1 MILFRSPLLSALDYI
16 QLGDRVQ
23 LQSSPNLPALLVN
36 WGTNALDVGTDTRI
50 GPILAAGS
58 VTLRDRAFVDGSIQ
72 TASMATLQSGAAV
85 TGSIEEHA
93 TLQLPTAPSITNV
106 WPTNPQSDF
115 TVDSGTQ
122 ATKSPGTYGNAIVRS
137 NGTLTL
143 SAGTY
148 YFASLL
154 LEAGAIVH
162 VEGATVIEVRD
173 SLTLRASFKD
183 VSGILAP
190 VALRYRGTS
199 AAMVEQSFRGSILA
213 PSAQLVLGSNG
224 AMRYQGQFLGNQ
236 IVMRPDSVGVA
247 EIPAHGAI
255 FPVVQQTILDMLGAT
270 DGIVIGD
277 GAIVQVPTTI
287 QVRLMNWGSEPV
299 VVGQDGILGPIA
311 SIGPVNLG
319 ARTQVDGS
327 ITTADHVV
335 LGQGCVV
342 TGTITELT
350 TPSFPTQPAISGS
363 WPTMNQGDV
372 VLGSASQETLAPGS
386 YGAVSLGS
394 DSRLILTDG
403 HYWFESLDLPQD
415 ALIEIHGV
423 VIVDTLIGLAAS
435 GRFVDASNNLA
446 PVQLLFRGT
455 FPAHVSGP
463 FLGSVLAPD
472 AQLILGR
479 EGASLS
485 FQGAAFAHQIIVAS
499 NTVLLPPTTSVPD
512 IFSQGQPP
520 QNPTVRTFTGMV
532 RLVVPKVA
540 TAVPTRILV
549 QGASTPIVIDVSVG
563 GIAWVTPQGNAPW
576 TIVVQTQDA
585 QGVWTNVS
593 TADGNPAGVGGIKI
607 ASVVVAAQGG
617 NPAFVI
623 QVQQQVAPVLPETW
637 TVSGTVTWA
646 DGQPFS
652 GTIRAYD
659 KDLGDTY
666 GLGGEQF
673 LGIAETDG
681 FGQYTIQFTR
691 EQFQNKEYR
700 TPDLFIRASNL
711 PLGAGNEVYC
721 GQSVVVFNVST
732 STTLDLVL
740 ERVLPSPLSEYERLD
755 FLIHSLLGDRLPES
769 LSLDVNAQFL
779 SNELGESLD
788 RIRFF
793 IQANQVSVASTAN
806 ILPADAA
813 SYFVPA
819 TALYGLYRKGFAIQ
833 LELLSRRTESDLVD
847 ALVQAQT
854 DGIIDLYKLGTTPD
868 IVATAILSHQ
878 DKHLSDLLT
887 TRGGTWVTSANS
899 EAFVNLIAEYAGN
912 PPGFWQ
918 AVVDRELLG
927 APAAEQMRTY
937 FSLLQTVGGNSGLA
951 NILFNFTTPSG
962 PKRLTECSV
971 EELMGYLNSEH
982 AVSSHLSQAEVRVM
996 AVNLRQVLQRAFTK
1010 DALVNHLERVSTG
1023 ADEQTRVT
1031 WEQLARIK
1039 ALLDANRWID
1049 PRQPLPNDSLLEHG
1063 TLSPADFDHIRRDME
1078 SLQKQLAVY
1087 PLPLPAGTPEERRTS
1102 LVAQILASSP
1112 YSNFVSPVAEEVQQL
1127 LQSAP
1132 EFRFGRD
1139 KIQSLIDSHAAFFA
1153 GKSQELVD
1161 EIKRWVR
1168 SVARLYSVYP
1178 STDVALQLLS
1188 SGYKSAGQIARTSR
1202 QKFLAEFDP
1211 TLTSDVANSIHRT
1224 ARRIAQTSIQ
1234 LHGLAQSSQSGLPVY
1249 ALGTDQS
1256 PSVPDVTWSNLFGRP
1271 VSVRVPDWRSI
1282 LSPAAYFVELLRYL
1296 ESLDAP
1302 LGKSQPYAALIQRR
1316 PDLVHI
1322 PLDKSSTFDEI
1333 SHSQL
1338 VLEILQ
1344 AFVVNSNL
1352 WTPAGWESI
1361 TWADIQDQADAALR
1375 TASGYPFELPVDV
1388 QKHDQELLLGLM
1400 DLHLGDLGTT
1410 LGGSGTD
1417 VERDRLTKATLGL
1430 ASGQLAI
1437 LLEPSEPSVDASH
1450 LATIWG
1456 VTVAGLEDLKTKVAR
1471 FLDQAEITFLELK
1484 QYSVARFSQGR
1495 VFVSVPDGA
1504 DLDALRFGTGSAPVD
1519 LTAADL
1525 HRANRFFRLL
1535 KQLRL
1540 LDPSR
1545 TVHDLDAALH
1555 AFGSDITADS
1565 LQKLSATIRISR
1577 RSGIGWYQA
1586 LSLFSDLDTR
1596 PDLVEGDD
1604 GDLVETLSW
1613 YARVYR
1619 VSEGGADADFQIDPD
1634 TGELLNTGLKLADK
1648 ASAIRGALGLSADAM
1663 DAIISLLG
1671 ITPSTVGSFSLAN
1684 LSNIRRVKFLGDL
1697 LATDPANLFLASGL
1711 LGHGGSV
1718 QPEAFEGFL
1727 DDWSAIS
1734 ALSIPANTLR
1744 YLYRDSIVG
1753 TDSVVPLSTQATSL
1767 KQSILDGY
1775 AAIEAGFAGLE
1786 GDDDGALQMAKKI
1799 ALIGKTL
1806 GDALD
1811 VDPARV
1817 LDLLENRLHVSSTD
1831 TKDITYLLGLGP
1843 DSDATAWLSFA
1854 PLLVRLQKAALFV
1867 AALDLSVGEL
1877 NALALAKADWNDFDL
1892 NDFTEALDG
1901 TPNAAATA
1909 WFGMLFRYV
1918 AVRGRI
1924 PAPASGAVSPLLALW
1939 PHALDATGLSGATG
1953 WSAADIQ
1960 ALTDLRQPSGNPTNR
1975 IAYDLLGAF
1984 DLVRKLARP
1993 ASTLIGWIQA
2003 DDGDPALTKEVL
2015 DAVRQ
2020 KFDSA
2025 NWNSAET
2032 KFQVGSRNFRR
2043 ENLIRYVLQMS
2054 AIPAQVD
2061 TPDRLYQFFLID
2073 VSVDAAQTTSRIV
2086 QGLASIQQFVQRC
2099 LLDLEQGLDSTFADF
2114 PAVSPTSFDPQ
2125 RWSWM
2130 KNYRVWEANRRV
2142 FLFPENYI
2150 EPELRPDKSAFFVEF
2165 ETAISESEITTET
2178 VELAFQNYLQN
2189 LDAVARLKIAAHCTD
2204 PVSGELHVFGR
2215 TDDIPGVHYH
2225 RVRSK
2230 EGIWAGWEKLPVDI
2244 PSEHLVPVF
2253 NNRRLYLY
2261 WLEFAEKPNQP
2272 ESTELGTKGAPV
2284 SSNSAKKHWEISLAW
2299 IEHRFG
2305 KWSSKTTTP
2314 PESGSVEQPVQGSTL
2329 RTNGIDRHPSE
2340 YRLLPDDTTAT
2351 GAAASGGGQ
2360 IPLRLLHA
2368 SHIENKV
2375 AKSKYVNETIL
2386 VGYAKQKKHWW
2397 SDPRLVPKYI
2407 DRTILVTEMVGVGT
2421 FFSRLDEAGYW
2432 SVLRPG
2438 GRMVSTEI
2446 FNGAYSGTLWIPF
2459 SPLVKTEL
2467 DWVND
2472 SQAWKFEGPLLFMTP
2487 ASWRGIISPDV
2498 NGIPTLSPDVVGSK
2512 ELKVLLKTLGGNL
2525 LLDPTDKNLLFQPP
2539 WKPFFFFDE
2548 HRSYLVEALSVQ
2560 DLRKLSRTPAN
2571 QTAADLLAD
2580 PNQVDL
2586 NRAVQFLD
2594 ASTVPA
2600 DQQDNYGEYFSLV
2613 NNGGNLQQL
2622 ELARLHFSPHY
2633 HPYSADLLARL
2644 VSGGVE
2650 KVLTLD
2656 SQGTIRDTFVGDF
2669 GPTTIVSPDYP
2680 VEQIDFALEGSYSL
2694 YNWEIFFHIPLL
2706 IASRFVLEKK
2716 FEDARRWFHFIFDPT
2731 TDSMPGDDSSLRF
2744 WKFLPF
2750 QTESDS
2756 KRIETL
2762 LGLFNVPES
2771 TLQPRQIAQKR
2782 QVESQL
2788 AYSAEHP
2795 FEPHG
2800 IARLRLGAY
2809 QKAVFM
2815 KYLDN
2820 LVEWA
2825 DQLFLTNTRESIN
2838 EATQI
2843 YVLAKD
2849 LLGPAP
2855 DRVPLDSPAPPPPD
2869 YASLRESMDQ
2879 DGDGLALVEDW
2890 LTDNRFEVAD
2900 QDPTDN
2906 GDGDANSI
2914 AGPGSTEYFKIPEN
2928 EKLAD
2933 FWNVLDDRLYKIRH
2947 GLDINGNAQ
2956 HLSLFSPRLDPSDLL
2971 GSFSS
2976 ASGGGQS
2983 GALNA
2988 SIPLYRFSVILP
3000 KALEFCNEVKSFGA
3014 AFLSALEK
3022 NDAEHLGNLR
3032 ARQETA
3038 LHKLTRNIRNE
3049 QISEAEIALDSLR
3062 KSREVTQQRRDYYA
3076 GLERS
3081 SATEKLQMSHLDSSG
3096 EYQLKA
3102 GEFHSAAAIFA
3113 ALPDVVAGASG
3124 FGGSPHV
3131 TLQMGGNALSGAA
3144 NATASVLEIFAGLE
3158 SHRSNKAGIQAGWER
3173 RNADWDFQV
3182 QLADKELEQ
3191 IDSQIQ
3197 GGESRIRIAKAELAS
3212 LELQLKNSQ
3221 EIEAFLSSKFTKQDM
3236 YGWMAAKLSGMY
3248 LAAYQL
3254 AYQLAKQVEA
3264 CYTFERRSA
3273 PKVGVTSNAWDGLRK
3288 GLLAGETLAMDLR
3301 RLELEY
3307 MNNNTRDPEIT
3318 KSVSLVS
3325 LDPSAVIALKTTG
3338 ICTFTLPEPLFDLDH
3353 PGHYYR
3359 RIKSVSVTVPG
3370 VTGPYSGV
3378 NGQLTLTSNKI
3389 RTNGTTAT
3397 YPPIPDSQAENR
3409 PYGPIILS
3417 SGQADM
3423 GMFETNLRDERF
3435 LPFEGC
3441 GVVDSVWELKVP
3453 QASNSFDLD
3462 TISDVVLRIQ
3472 YTAVISTTPAFA
3484 AAALAAA
3491 SLPSLDFHPAPQT
3504 GSRPTPTQTGRV
3516 KSFSLR
3522 HEFADA
3528 WHAWVRDPSQPLA
3541 FTLTSDRFPLAYRG
3555 KSLKVTEIGMLVD
3568 RDLSL
3573 EWPVSTLS
3581 VSRSNLTTLS
3591 SGIGNEPGFGGL
3603 PFASTPLT
3611 PQSSVPADL
3620 SLQITTTTPPN
3631 TPIPVPNDL
3640 ILLVRYSAT

>member
-1 MILFRSPLLSALDYI
+1 MIVFRSPLLSALDYI
-16 QLGDRVQ
+16 QLGDRVR
-23 LQSSPNLPALLVN
+23 LQSSPNLPALVVN
-36 WGTNALDVGTDTRI
+36 WGTSSLDVGADTRI
-50 GPILAAGS
+50 GPILAAGP

-72 TASMATLQSGAAV
+72 TASSTTLQPGSTV
-85 TGSIEEHA
+85 TGTIAEHA
-93 TLQLPTAPSITNV
+93 TLQLPAAPSITNA
-106 WPTNPQSDF
+106 WPSNPQSAF
-115 TVDSGTQ
+115 TVESGTQ
-122 ATKSPGTYGNAIVRS
+122 TTKTPGTYGNAIVRS

-148 YFASLL
+148 FFASLL
-154 LEAGAIVH
+154 LEAGAIVR
-162 VEGATVIEVRD
+162 VAGGTVVEVRD

-183 VSGILAP
+183 SSGALAP
-190 VALRYRGTS
+190 VALRYRGTNT
-199 AAMVEQSFRGSILA
+199 ATVEQSFRGSILS

-224 AMRYQGQFLGNQ
+224 AMQYQGQFLGKQ
-236 IVMRPDSVGVA
+236 IVVRPDSVGVA
-247 EIPAHGAI
+247 EIPAAGAI

-270 DGIVIGD
+270 HGIVIGD
-277 GAIVQVPTTI
+277 GAVVQVPTTT
-287 QVRLMNWGSEPV
+287 QVRLLNWGSEPV
-299 VVGQDGILGPIA
+299 LVGQNDFLGPIA

-319 ARTQVDGS
+319 AGTQVDGS
-327 ITTADHVV
+327 ITTAGHAT

-342 TGTITELT
+342 TGTISELT
-350 TPSFPTQPAISGS
+350 TPGFPTQPAITGS
-363 WPTMNQGDV
+363 WPTTSQGDV
-372 VLGSASQETLAPGS
+372 ALDSASQRTLAPGS

-394 DSRLILTDG
+394 GSRLILTDG

-423 VIVDTLIGLAAS
+423 VVVDALAGLAAS
-435 GRFVDASNNLA
+435 GKFVDISNNLA
-446 PVQLLFRGT
+446 PVQLLYKGT

-479 EGASLS
+479 DGASLS

-512 IFSQGQPP
+512 IFAQSQPP
-520 QNPTVRTFTGMV
+520 QNPTVRTFTGTV
-532 RLVVPKVA
+532 RLVVPKIA

-549 QGASTPIVIDVSVG
+549 QGASAPIVIDVSAG
-563 GIAWVTPQGNAPW
+563 GAAWVTPQGNAPW

-585 QGVWTNVS
+585 QGVWTSVS
-593 TADGNPAGVGGIKI
+593 TADGNPASVGGIKVS
-607 ASVVVAAQGG
+607 SVVVAAHGG

-623 QVQQQVAPVLPETW
+623 QVQQQVASVLPETW

-681 FGQYTIQFTR
+681 SGRYTIQFTR
-691 EQFQNKEYR
+691 EQFQDKEYR
-700 TPDLFIRASNL
+700 SPDVFIRAFFL
-711 PLGAGNEVYC
+711 PLGSGAETTYD
-721 GQSVVVFNVST
+721 SVVVFNAST

-740 ERVLPSPLSEYERLD
+740 NRVLPSPLSEYERLD
-755 FLIHSLLGDRLPES
+755 FLIHPLLGDRLPES
-769 LSLDVNAQFL
+769 LSLDANAQFL

-788 RIRFF
+788 RIRFY
-793 IQANQVSVASTAN
+793 IQANQVSVASAVNIPPSETA
-806 ILPADAA
+806 L
-813 SYFVPA
+813 YFVPA

-833 LELLSRRTESDLVD
+833 LELLGRRTEADLID

-854 DGIIDLYKLGTTPD
+854 DGIIDLAGLGTTPD
-868 IVATAILSHQ
+868 IVAAAILRHQ
-878 DKHLSDLLT
+878 DKHLSGLLT
-887 TRGGTWVTSANS
+887 TQGGTWVTATNSA
-899 EAFVNLIAEYAGN
+899 AFVNLSREYAGN
-912 PPGFWQ
+912 SRGFWD
-918 AVVDRELLG
+918 AVVDQNLLDT
-927 APAAEQMRTY
+927 AAAEQMKTY
-937 FSLLQTVGGNSGLA
+937 FSLLQTVGGNGGLA
-951 NILFNFTTPSG
+951 NILYDLATPSG

-971 EELMGYLNSEH
+971 EELMGYLTSAH
-982 AVSSHLSQAEVRVM
+982 AVSSNLSQAEIRAM

-1010 DALVNHLERVSTG
+1010 EALVNHLEGVSTG

-1039 ALLDANRWID
+1039 ALLDANRWLD
-1049 PRQPLPNDSLLEHG
+1049 PRQPLPTGSMLEQGTLTPEEFAQVRTDMDSL
-1063 TLSPADFDHIRRDME
+1063 R
-1078 SLQKQLAVY
+1078 QQLAVY
-1087 PLPLPAGTPEERRTS
+1087 PLPLPAGTPDERRTS

-1139 KIQSLIDSHAAFFA
+1139 KIQSLIDNHAAFFA
-1153 GKSQELVD
+1153 GKPQELVD

-1224 ARRIAQTSIQ
+1224 ARRIAQTSVQ

-1249 ALGTDQS
+1249 ALGTDQPAS
-1256 PSVPDVTWSNLFGRP
+1256 GTPVSWSNLFGRP

-1302 LGKSQPYAALIQRR
+1302 EGKSQPYAALIQRR

-1361 TWADIQDQADAALR
+1361 TWTDIQDQADAALR
-1375 TASGYPFELPVDV
+1375 TAAGYPFELPVDA
-1388 QKHDQELLLGLM
+1388 QKHDQELLLGLL
-1400 DLHLGDLGTT
+1400 DLHLSDLGTT

-1430 ASGQLAI
+1430 ASGQLAL
-1437 LLEPSEPSVDASH
+1437 LLESSDAGLDTSH

-1456 VTVAGLEDLKTKVAR
+1456 VTAAGLEDLKTKVAR

-1484 QYSVARFSQGR
+1484 QYSAARFSQGK
-1495 VFVSVPDGA
+1495 VFVSVPDGT

-1535 KQLRL
+1535 KQLRF

-1545 TVHDLDAALH
+1545 TVHELDAALH
-1555 AFGSDITADS
+1555 AFGSDITAGS
-1565 LQKLSATIRISR
+1565 LQKLSAAIRISR

-1586 LSLFSDLDTR
+1586 LSLFSDLDTQ
-1596 PDLVEGDD
+1596 PGLAEGDD

-1613 YARVYR
+1613 YARIYR

-1634 TGELLNTGLKLADK
+1634 TGELRNTGLKLADK
-1648 ASAIRGALGLSADAM
+1648 VSAIRGALGLSTDAL
-1663 DAIISLLG
+1663 DTIISLLG

-1684 LSNIRRVKFLGDL
+1684 LSNIRRVQFLGDL

-1718 QPEAFEGFL
+1718 QPETFEGFL
-1727 DDWSAIS
+1727 DDWSAFS

-1744 YLYRDSIVG
+1744 YLFGDSIVG
-1753 TDSVVPLSTQATSL
+1753 TDSVVPLSTQAASL
-1767 KQSILDGY
+1767 KRSILDGY
-1775 AAIEAGFAGLE
+1775 AAIEAGFAGLQ
-1786 GDDDGALQMAKKI
+1786 GDDDGALRRAKKTT
-1799 ALIGKTL
+1799 LVGKTL

-1817 LDLLENRLHVSSTD
+1817 VDLLENRLHVSSTD

-1843 DSDATAWLSFA
+1843 DSDDAAWLSFA
-1854 PLLVRLQKAALFV
+1854 PLLVRLQKAALLV
-1867 AALDLSVGEL
+1867 AALDLSAGEL

-1892 NDFTEALDG
+1892 DDFTEVLDG
-1901 TPNAAATA
+1901 TPNTSAAA
-1909 WFGMLFRYV
+1909 WFGILFRYV

-1924 PAPASGAVSPLLALW
+1924 PAPASGEVSPLLALW
-1939 PHALDATGLSGATG
+1939 PRALDTAGLSGATG
-1953 WSAADIQ
+1953 WSATDIQ
-1960 ALTDLRQPSGNPTNR
+1960 AFADLRHPSGNPTNR

-1984 DLVRKLARP
+1984 DLVRKFQRP
-1993 ASTLIGWIQA
+1993 ASTLIGWVQA
-2003 DDGDPALTKEVL
+2003 DDGAAARTKEIL

-2025 NWNSAET
+2025 NWNSAEA
-2032 KFQVGSRNFRR
+2032 KYQVGSRNFRR

-2054 AIPAQVD
+2054 AIPSQVD

-2099 LLDLEQGLDSTFADF
+2099 ILDLEQGLDSTFANF

-2150 EPELRPDKSAFFVEF
+2150 EPELRPDKSAFFLEF

-2261 WLEFAEKPNQP
+2261 WMEFAEKPNQP

-2329 RTNGIDRHPSE
+2329 RTDGIDRHPSE
-2340 YRLLPDDTTAT
+2340 YRLLPDYATAT
-2351 GAAASGGGQ
+2351 GAAVSGVVQ

-2386 VGYAKQKKHWW
+2386 VGYTKQKKHWW

-2446 FNGAYSGTLWIPF
+2446 FRGSYSGILWIPF

-2472 SQAWKFEGPLLFMTP
+2472 SQAWKFEGPLSFMTP
-2487 ASWRGIISPDV
+2487 AAWRNATG
-2498 NGIPTLSPDVVGSK
+2498 DVVGSQK
-2512 ELKVLLKTLGGNL
+2512 LDVLLNARGGDL
-2525 LLDPTDKNLLFQPP
+2525 LLDPSDKNLLFQPP

-2548 HRSYLVEALSVQ
+2548 HRSYLVEAVSVQ

-2600 DQQDNYGEYFSLV
+2600 DQQQNYGEYFTLV

-2633 HPYSADLLARL
+2633 HPHSADLLARL

-2650 KVLTLD
+2650 NVLTLD
-2656 SQGTIRDTFVGDF
+2656 SQGTISDTFDADF
-2669 GPTTIVSPDYP
+2669 GPTSIVSADHP
-2680 VEQIDFALEGSYSL
+2680 VERIDFALDGSYSL

-2731 TDSMPGDDSSLRF
+2731 TDARPGADSSLRF

-2756 KRIETL
+2756 KRIEAL
-2762 LGLFNVPES
+2762 LGLFDVPES
-2771 TLQPRQIAQKR
+2771 ALQPRQIVQKR
-2782 QVESQL
+2782 QAENQL

-2855 DRVPLDSPAPPPPD
+2855 DRVPLDSPVPPPPD

-2879 DGDGLALVEDW
+2879 DGDGLAPVEDW

-2928 EKLAD
+2928 EKLAN

-2976 ASGGGQS
+2976 APGGGQS
-2983 GALNA
+2983 GTLNA

-3000 KALEFCNEVKSFGA
+3000 KALEFCSEVRSFGA
-3014 AFLSALEK
+3014 ALLSALEK

-3131 TLQMGGNALSGAA
+3131 TLKMGGDALSGAA

-3173 RNADWDFQV
+3173 RNTDWDFQV

-3212 LELQLKNSQ
+3212 LERQLKSSQ
-3221 EIEAFLSSKFTKQDM
+3221 EVEAFLSSKFTKEAM

-3264 CYTFERRSA
+3264 CYTFERRSE
-3273 PKVGVTSNAWDGLRK
+3273 PKVGVTFEPWDGLRK

-3338 ICTFTLPEPLFDLDH
+3338 ICTFTLPEALFDLDH

-3359 RIKSVSVTVPG
+3359 RIKSVSVTVPC

-3378 NGQLTLTSNKI
+3378 NGQLTLNSAKI
-3389 RTNGTTAT
+3389 RMSDTAT
-3397 YPPIPDSQAENR
+3397 TSATYKAEGLTTDKR
-3409 PYGPIILS
+3409 TSGPIVLS

-3441 GVVDSVWELKVP
+3441 GVVESEWELKVP

-3472 YTAVISTTPAFA
+3472 YTAVISKSESFA

-3491 SLPSLDFHPAPQT
+3491 KIPSNPLVPT
-3504 GSRPTPTQTGRV
+3504 TPTSSAGSAPNQTNLV

-3541 FTLTSDRFPLAYRG
+3541 ITLTPDRFPIAYRG
-3555 KSLKVTEIGMLVD
+3555 RALDVTEIGLLAD
-3568 RDLSL
+3568 TPSSIPAG
-3573 EWPVSTLS
+3573 WSGATLS
-3581 VSRSNLTTLS
+3581 VNPSSSTTPRPFDPA
-3591 SGIGNEPGFGGL
+3591 PGFGGL
-3603 PFASTPLT
+3603 PFASASLRAASGLPG
-3611 PQSSVPADL
+3611 L
-3620 SLQITTTTPPN
+3620 SLQITTTTPN

-3640 ILLVRYSAT
+3640 IMLVRYSAT